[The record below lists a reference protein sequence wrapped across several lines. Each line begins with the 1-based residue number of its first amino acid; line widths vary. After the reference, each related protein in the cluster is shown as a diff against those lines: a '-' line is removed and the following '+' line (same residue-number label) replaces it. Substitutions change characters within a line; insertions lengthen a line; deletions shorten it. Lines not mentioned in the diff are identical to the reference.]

1 MSPTSHAVRITA
13 AGCRLAASLESD
25 VRGIASFLRII
36 EQNKPQIFAQFEM
49 SFEKKLFT

>member
-1 MSPTSHAVRITA
+1 MTA
-13 AGCRLAASLESD
+13 TGRRLAGSIESD
-25 VRGIASFLRII
+25 VRGFVSIFRII